1 MIAAAHRGGTVIGSE
16 SVGGEGVVTPE
27 TAPTEAVASTV
38 RRQLRLALAMRGGV
52 SLAVWIGGAVSEI
65 DRLRRGVPAD
75 KIYRQL
81 LEANGYDDVIV
92 DVVSGASAGGLNG
105 VVFAA
110 AQVHGFSMGAL
121 RDLWL
126 QLGDLE
132 LLARETT
139 PGERARSAA
148 VVGRPITRT
157 EALRPSSLLRGD
169 EYFYEQLK
177 AVLTDR
183 IAGAEESGPVVD
195 RIELIL
201 SATLFTPE
209 RVKRPVNATTVVED
223 GRSQAVFHFSHS
235 QQEGGDFSGDEAAVS
250 SGPAKLA
257 MAGRSTSSFP
267 AAFEPARIA
276 LGSAGAEEA
285 VDGLDFAGTF
295 EVPAVSTATGF
306 YEVIDGG
313 VLDNIP
319 VAAAIDAVVNAR
331 ADGPTERWLCYLHPS
346 PAPMGSGD
354 RPVARERSRGL
365 ATTIRT
371 FATRFNQESVLE
383 DIDELRLVN
392 DVLVRRRLV
401 RETLL
406 APFGLSNHEA
416 VVDHVADPLTSK
428 QLQAIL
434 AQFEAHRIR
443 SSLERPDRLGLVP
456 PMAQIGRWS
465 AEAQFEL
472 RQALANAVEDR
483 IADRGWAS
491 SLFVASEAT
500 DLLIAFART
509 VENSGQKDSRQRASD
524 IKAELY
530 ALRVRHDELVRV
542 EAETWNRVVTEM
554 VVQGDDGS
562 VLAAELSQAISR
574 AIVEADLALARP
586 SEALRRDLR
595 AAARALADLDA
606 VRSTPFSLLQSA
618 EAGGRTGEVLEAVV
632 LTLLP
637 ARLVGRGPWGEISF
651 VYITGDAPVARSF
664 PALANDQGRVG
675 AKEKLCGNELANF
688 AAFLSAK
695 WRANDWMWGRMD
707 AASTLVSALT
717 PDRLFTDS
725 RERARLAGLVGLAPD
740 TEAETIREA
749 IRGQLQDEILDE
761 ELPVVSTT
769 PTSAIDKRGAGTD
782 RALTV
787 DTLDV
792 GKEKVSDLGTLR
804 RVRIG
809 MRLAHLAY
817 GAGRPGGESVVD
829 TVVRLVLSLLKPLYL
844 ATVFA
849 VISPALG
856 TLAFSIGVASLQATF
871 WRGVD
876 DFDATFDTLT
886 WLFVAATV
894 ITALPAIVGVL
905 LVRHGDDRGQ
915 RWLSGSVPM
924 LIVALPAALIAV
936 LRDQGFRYLS
946 LAVIAVAII
955 GLATYRVVGI
965 VKAQRQ
971 ADGTIDRNAFAWG
984 FAIVVA
990 VGGLFLGWAAP
1001 LWESS
1006 QQWSDVRPAVLFL
1019 LGAAVSVV
1027 VLANWWMRPIGLLL
1041 AVALTVTTGLGTLRL
1056 TDYGDVTIIGLHPSL
1071 WLWLSLALLAV
1082 VYLRDLDQLRR
1093 YCSAGTAGDRWLSTL
1108 LSATVSLF
1116 VLGAIGVAATLGDYR
1131 ISIGAWAVTA
1141 VIAVSYAT
1149 TVLATFFPVF
1159 PPPRPLEPAGPTA
1172 MASTDRALA

>member
-1 MIAAAHRGGTVIGSE
+1 MIGNE
-16 SVGGEGVVTPE
+16 SVGGEGVVTPKAE
-27 TAPTEAVASTV
+27 PIEATTSTV

-65 DRLRRGVPAD
+65 ERLRRRVPAD
-75 KIYRQL
+75 KTYRQL

-92 DVVSGASAGGLNG
+92 DVLSGASAGGLNG

-126 QLGDLE
+126 QLGDIE

-139 PGERARSAA
+139 AGERARSAA
-148 VVGRPITRT
+148 EVGRPITRT

-177 AVLTDR
+177 AVLSDR
-183 IAGAEESGPVVD
+183 IGRAEESVPMVD
-195 RIELIL
+195 RIELLL

-223 GRSQAVFHFSHS
+223 GRSQALFRFSYS
-235 QQEGGDFSGDEAAVS
+235 QLEDGDLNDGEAALG
-250 SGPAKLA
+250 GPAKLA

-276 LGSAGAEEA
+276 LGSDQAEEA

-295 EVPAVSTATGF
+295 EVPAVSTATGS

-319 VAAAIDAVVNAR
+319 VAAAIDAIVDAR

-354 RPVARERSRGL
+354 GPVAQGRSRGL
-365 ATTIRT
+365 ATAIRT

-383 DIDELRLVN
+383 DIDELSLVN
-392 DVLVRRRLV
+392 DVLARRRLV
-401 RETLL
+401 RDTLL
-406 APFGLSNHEA
+406 APFGLSDVAA
-416 VVDHVADPLTSK
+416 VVDHVADPLASE

-443 SSLERPDRLGLVP
+443 SNLERPDRLGLVP

-465 AEAQFEL
+465 AAAQFEL
-472 RQALANAVEDR
+472 RQALVGAVEGR

-491 SLFVASEAT
+491 SLFVAGEAT

-509 VENSGQKDSRQRASD
+509 VENSGEKDSREQASD
-524 IKAELY
+524 IKAQLY
-530 ALRVRHDELVRV
+530 ALRVRHDELVRI
-542 EAETWNRVVTEM
+542 EAQTWNRVVTEM
-554 VVQGDDGS
+554 VVHGDDGS
-562 VLAAELSQAISR
+562 VLAAELKR
-574 AIVEADLALARP
+574 AIGRAITEVDESLARP
-586 SEALRRDLR
+586 CEALRRDLHR
-595 AAARALADLDA
+595 AAQALAGLDA
-606 VRSTPFSLLQSA
+606 RPSTPFSLLQSA

-664 PALANDQGRVG
+664 PALANDHGRVG

-717 PDRLFTDS
+717 PDQLFGKD

-740 TEAETIREA
+740 ADAETIREA
-749 IRGQLQDEILDE
+749 IRRQVQDEILAE
-761 ELPVVSTT
+761 ELPVVAAT
-769 PTSAIDKRGAGTD
+769 PTSAIDMRSADTV
-782 RALTV
+782 RALTA

-809 MRLAHLAY
+809 MRLAHLAF
-817 GAGRPGGESVVD
+817 GAGRPGGESMGD
-829 TVVRLVLSLLKPLYL
+829 TIVRLVLSLLKPLYL
-844 ATVFA
+844 AMVFTVVA
-849 VISPALG
+849 PALG
-856 TLAFSIGVASLQATF
+856 TLSLPSGSPVSRQRSGVAPTTSTQPLTRLPGCSLRPRSSRHYQPSS
-871 WRGVD
+871 
-876 DFDATFDTLT
+876 
-886 WLFVAATV
+886 
-894 ITALPAIVGVL
+894 ALPC
-905 LVRHGDDRGQ
+905 
-915 RWLSGSVPM
+915 
-924 LIVALPAALIAV
+924 
-936 LRDQGFRYLS
+936 
-946 LAVIAVAII
+946 
-955 GLATYRVVGI
+955 
-965 VKAQRQ
+965 
-971 ADGTIDRNAFAWG
+971 
-984 FAIVVA
+984 
-990 VGGLFLGWAAP
+990 
-1001 LWESS
+1001 
-1006 QQWSDVRPAVLFL
+1006 SDM
-1019 LGAAVSVV
+1019 G
-1027 VLANWWMRPIGLLL
+1027 
-1041 AVALTVTTGLGTLRL
+1041 TTG
-1056 TDYGDVTIIGLHPSL
+1056 V
-1071 WLWLSLALLAV
+1071 
-1082 VYLRDLDQLRR
+1082 
-1093 YCSAGTAGDRWLSTL
+1093 SAGCRGRYPCLSWPC
-1108 LSATVSLF
+1108 
-1116 VLGAIGVAATLGDYR
+1116 R
-1131 ISIGAWAVTA
+1131 
-1141 VIAVSYAT
+1141 
-1149 TVLATFFPVF
+1149 
-1159 PPPRPLEPAGPTA
+1159 RH
-1172 MASTDRALA
+1172 